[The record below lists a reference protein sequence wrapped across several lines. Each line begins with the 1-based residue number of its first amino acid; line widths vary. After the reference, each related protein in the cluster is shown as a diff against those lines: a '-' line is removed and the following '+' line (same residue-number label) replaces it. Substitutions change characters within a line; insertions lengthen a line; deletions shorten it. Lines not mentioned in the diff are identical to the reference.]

1 MFNIKRKNK
10 NAEKIYSPAIGE
22 MIPISEVNDQMF
34 ADKLLGDGVG
44 LILKEDLLHSPC
56 DGMISMIAVT
66 KHAIGITSTIGAE
79 IIIHVGLDTVNLNGE
94 GFEVLIREN
103 QKVKVG
109 EPILKIDRAFMN
121 SKNIDL
127 TTPMIVTNCSNFHIS
142 IIQDKKKITYK
153 DELITIS
160 K

>member
-1 MFNIKRKNK
+1 MFSIKRKSKNK
-10 NAEKIYSPAIGE
+10 
-22 MIPISEVNDQMF
+22 EVNDAMF

-44 LILKEDLLHSPC
+44 LILEDDLLCSPC
-56 DGMISMIAVT
+56 DGIISMIAVT
-66 KHAIGITSTIGAE
+66 KHAIGITSIIGAE

-94 GFEVLIREN
+94 GFEVLVQEK

-109 EPILKIDRAFMN
+109 EPLLRVDRVFMN

-127 TTPMIVTNCSNFHIS
+127 TTPLIVTNCSNFHVS
-142 IIQDKKKITYK
+142 IVQDKKKVAYK
-153 DELITIS
+153 NELITIS